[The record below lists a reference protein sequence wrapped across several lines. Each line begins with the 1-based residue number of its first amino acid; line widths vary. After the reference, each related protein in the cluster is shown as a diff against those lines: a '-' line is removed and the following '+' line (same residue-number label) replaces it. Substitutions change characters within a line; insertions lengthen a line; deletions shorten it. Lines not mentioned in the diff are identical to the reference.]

1 MPIKYPDPF
10 SYSTDGLSD
19 QVNPYLAALREANTD
34 GGLPLVFGQALVP
47 YPGQWR
53 ELAAAYHQRREPY
66 KKLVLEI
73 GCHQGRTLLEMA
85 VAHPDI
91 LFIGMDI
98 TFKRVVTTAQ
108 RAKAKGLNN
117 VFVVLA
123 NAVALGQLF
132 AAGELD
138 GCLIFFPDPW
148 IKKARQAK
156 NRLVDETFA
165 RQLSG
170 VLVTGGFCWLKT
182 DHLEYFENSVEQLDG
197 VGLVRVDT
205 PTPPLLGKNFTST
218 FEQRFHQKGLETY
231 AGQWVRMAGAQG
243 HLL

>member
-1 MPIKYPDPF
+1 MPIKHPDPF
-10 SYSTDGLSD
+10 TYSADGLSD
-19 QVNPYLAALREANTD
+19 QVNPYVAALRGANTD
-34 GGLPLVFGQALVP
+34 GALPLVFGQALAP

-53 ELAAAYHQRREPY
+53 ERAAEYYQRQKPY

-73 GCHQGRTLLEMA
+73 GCHLGRTLLEMA
-85 VAHPDI
+85 AAHPDI

-108 RAKAKGLNN
+108 RAKAKGLTN

-132 AAGELD
+132 ADGEVD

-148 IKKARQAK
+148 VKKARQAK
-156 NRLVDETFA
+156 NRLVDEAFA
-165 RQLSG
+165 RQLFG
-170 VLVTGGFCWLKT
+170 VLITGGFCWLKT
-182 DHLEYFENSVEQLDG
+182 DQLGYFEMATAQLDG
-197 VGLVRVDT
+197 VGLVQLDAS
-205 PTPPLLGKNFTST
+205 TPPLLGANFTST

-231 AGQWVRMAGAQG
+231 AGQWMRKAGAQG
-243 HLL
+243 HVL